1 MKLAAVTNYTGKGLI
16 NELDIFK
23 HLYKALNIT
32 KADTF
37 NFRDVN
43 AQYYINDNYSHL
55 IICYDYKVSSAQL
68 YEEFLKEVTIPKI
81 FIVDTIPEKH
91 RELNQEAILKYTP
104 GFPEGFSA
112 LSKSKQN
119 KLYNDH
125 ADALVFFNDNDKEL
139 FDNYYKVSDSI
150 LKQVIP
156 PALGKEENIK
166 VKLDGIKIN
175 NRIAYNGIPSYANGI
190 DTVGNLIANV
200 DDYTLDIFG
209 THGRLDF
216 FNEFLIN
223 SITGNVPHIN
233 FRARL
238 KNDNLIYSNY
248 STYLFLPT
256 YDTFD
261 FFTCKCLLN
270 GVFPIL
276 GRNSNTLTYLKD
288 YPFTILPQLD
298 QFKYT
303 AQLLK
308 KSKSETLRNI
318 LKKQES
324 NLKLLSNESILNQY
338 TNLINKL

>member
-16 NELDIFK
+16 NELAIFK
-23 HLYKALNIT
+23 HLYNALNIT
-32 KADTF
+32 KTDTF

-43 AQYYINDNYSHL
+43 AQYYINDNYTHL

-81 FIVDTIPEKH
+81 FIVDTIAEKH

-119 KLYNDH
+119 KMYNDH

-139 FDNYYKVSDSI
+139 FNNYYKVSDNI
-150 LKQVIP
+150 LQVTIP
-156 PALGKEENIK
+156 PALGKKEDLN

-190 DTVGNLIANV
+190 DTAGNLIVNFN
-200 DDYTLDIFG
+200 DYNLDIFG

-223 SITGNVPHIN
+223 NITVTVPHIN
-233 FRARL
+233 FKARL
-238 KNDNLIYSNY
+238 KNDKLIYNNY
-248 STYLFLPT
+248 SMYLFLPT

-261 FFTCKCLLN
+261 FFTYKCILN

-276 GRNSNTLTYLKD
+276 SRNSNTLTYLKD
-288 YPFTILPQLD
+288 YPFTILPQPE
-298 QFKYT
+298 QFKYIVE
-303 AQLLK
+303 LIK
-308 KSKSETLRNI
+308 KSKPETLKNI
-318 LKKQES
+318 LKKQEN
-324 NLKLLSNESILNQY
+324 NLKLLSNENILNQY

>member
-16 NELDIFK
+16 NELAIFE

-32 KADTF
+32 EADTF
-37 NFRDVN
+37 NFRDTN
-43 AQYYINDNYSHL
+43 AQYHINDTYTHL
-55 IICYDYKVSSAQL
+55 IICFDYKVSSAQL
-68 YEEFLKEVTIPKI
+68 YQDFLKEVTVPKI
-81 FIVDTIPEKH
+81 FIVDTIAEKH
-91 RELNQEAILKYTP
+91 RELNQKAILKYTP
-104 GFPEGFSA
+104 GFPEGFTA
-112 LSKSKQN
+112 LSKTKQN
-119 KLYNDH
+119 KLYNDY

-139 FDNYYKVSDSI
+139 FDNYYKVSDSV
-150 LKQVIP
+150 LKVTIP
-156 PALGKEENIK
+156 PALGKKENLN
-166 VKLDGIKIN
+166 VKLDGIKTN

-200 DDYTLDIFG
+200 KDSNLDIFG
-209 THGRLDF
+209 THGRLDY

-223 SITGNVPHIN
+223 SITSNVPHIK

-238 KNDNLIYSNY
+238 KNDKLIYSNY
-248 STYLFLPT
+248 SMYLFLPT

-261 FFTCKCLLN
+261 FFTYKCILN

-276 GRNSNTLTYLKD
+276 SRNSNTLKHLKD

-298 QFKYT
+298 QFEYIT
-303 AQLLK
+303 QLLK
-308 KSKSETLRNI
+308 KSKPETLRNI

-324 NLKLLSNESILNQY
+324 NLKLLSNENILSQY